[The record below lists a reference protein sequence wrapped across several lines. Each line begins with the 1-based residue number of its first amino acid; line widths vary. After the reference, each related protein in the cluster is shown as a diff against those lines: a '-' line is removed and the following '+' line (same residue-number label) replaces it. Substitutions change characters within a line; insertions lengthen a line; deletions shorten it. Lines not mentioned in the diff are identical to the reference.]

1 MPVPAVCFYISGHG
15 FGHASRQIEII
26 NAVSKGQAESA
37 SSSPSSTIDILIRT
51 SAPGWLFDRTAHQPF
66 TRLAGPCDTG
76 IVQFDSLRL
85 DERATVDDA
94 AAFYG
99 TMPERSAVEARLLR
113 ERDVRLVICDAPPLA
128 CAAAAAAGVPSIV
141 LSNFTWDWIYEGYA
155 SAFATH
161 APQVLPEIREA
172 YASAAAGWRLPLHGG
187 FATVPH
193 VLDLPYVARHARHSR
208 QDVVERLGIGAGR
221 PLALSSFGGYGVRE
235 FDPASLD
242 CLERWT
248 FVITGRDRP
257 AAVPSGVVFIDE
269 ARIYDAGF
277 RYEDLVAAVDVV
289 VTKPGYGIVSEC
301 IANDTALLYTSRG
314 RFVEYDVMVR
324 EMPNVLRCRFLEQD
338 SLRAGRWL
346 EALDALLDSPP
357 APRRP
362 ETNGAEIAAAE
373 ILRRVRD

>member
-1 MPVPAVCFYISGHG
+1 MPAVCFYISGHG
-15 FGHASRQIEII
+15 FGHASRQIEVI
-26 NAVSKGQAESA
+26 NAVSRGQLRSRD
-37 SSSPSSTIDILIRT
+37 IDIIIRT
-51 SAPGWLFDRTAHQPF
+51 SAPAWLFERTADQPF
-66 TRLAGPCDTG
+66 TLLAGPCDTG
-76 IVQFDSLRL
+76 IIQFDSLRL
-85 DERATVDDA
+85 DERATVDEA

-99 TMPERSAVEARLLR
+99 TMPARAAAEARILR

-155 SAFATH
+155 STFAAR
-161 APQVLPEIREA
+161 APQVLPAIREA

-193 VLDLPYVARHARHSR
+193 VDDLPYVARHARHSR
-208 QDVVERLGIGAGR
+208 QDVLAGLQIAADR
-221 PLALSSFGGYGVRE
+221 PLALSSFGGYGVRD
-235 FDPASLD
+235 FDPAPLD
-242 CLERWT
+242 CLDRWT
-248 FVITGRDRP
+248 VIITGREDP
-257 AAVPSGVVFIDE
+257 GTVPLGVVFIDE

-301 IANDTALLYTSRG
+301 IANHTAMLYTSRG
-314 RFVEYDVMVR
+314 HFVEYDVMVR
-324 EMPNVLRCRFLEQD
+324 EMPNLLRCRFLEQAW
-338 SLRAGRWL
+338 LLAGRWL

-362 ETNGAEIAAAE
+362 DTHGAEIAAAE